1 MSTTARESDWQSR
14 AVGAFAGLVP
24 LLGIVLLFAFGGTTA
39 SPSEVAVSLTLVALI
54 TTGAGW
60 VAGPMAAGQPR
71 RLVAAAFA
79 YAIALVALNALLA
92 IGQAAADVIAIQGLD
107 VVAILMAVIGRAA
120 YALVG
125 TAYLLVPAIAAGV
138 AWSLTARALGG
149 IRRARPSITA

>member
-1 MSTTARESDWQSR
+1 
-14 AVGAFAGLVP
+14 VLGAFAGLVP
-24 LLGIVLLFAFGGTTA
+24 LLGIVLLFAVGGTTA

-79 YAIALVALNALLA
+79 YAIALVALNGLLA
-92 IGQAAADVIAIQGLD
+92 MAQAAADAIAMQGLD
-107 VVAILMAVIGRAA
+107 AFAILTAVTVRAG
-120 YALVG
+120 YALVSA
-125 TAYLLVPAIAAGV
+125 AYLLLPAIAAGV

>member
-1 MSTTARESDWQSR
+1 
-14 AVGAFAGLVP
+14 VLGAFAGLVP
-24 LLGIVLLFAFGGTTA
+24 LLGIVLLFAVGGTTA

-79 YAIALVALNALLA
+79 YAIALVALNGLLA
-92 IGQAAADVIAIQGLD
+92 MVQAAADAIAMQGLD
-107 VVAILMAVIGRAA
+107 AFAILTAVTVRAG
-120 YALVG
+120 YALVSA
-125 TAYLLVPAIAAGV
+125 AYLLLPAIAAGV